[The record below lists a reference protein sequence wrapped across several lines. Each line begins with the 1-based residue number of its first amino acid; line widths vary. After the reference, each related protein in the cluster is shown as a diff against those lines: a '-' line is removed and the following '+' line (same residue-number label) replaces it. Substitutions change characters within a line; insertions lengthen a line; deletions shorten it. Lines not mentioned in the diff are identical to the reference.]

1 MLVDQSVRSL
11 LEAFRSPAPTPGGG
25 SASALASAVGASLLL
40 MVAALPKTRGGTD
53 DDRAALAAASASLE
67 RACAEL
73 TSAVDADTAAYD
85 RVVAAYKMPKTSA
98 GEQAARKA
106 AVQSALQAATD
117 VPLGVMRESVRALEA
132 GGAIAA
138 HGHKAASSDVG
149 VALALLTA
157 GIAGARLNVDI
168 NLDAIGDSAYRD
180 RAAAQARDLQAAAGP
195 LAERART
202 LLG

>member
-11 LEAFRSPAPTPGGG
+11 LEAIRSPAPTPGGG

-53 DDRAALAAASASLE
+53 DDRAALAAASAGLE

-73 TSAVDADTAAYD
+73 TSAIDADTAAYD

-98 GEQAARKA
+98 EEQAARKT
-106 AVQSALQAATD
+106 AVQGALQAATD

-138 HGHKAASSDVG
+138 HGYKAASSDVG

-157 GIAGARLNVDI
+157 GVAGARLNVDI

-195 LAERART
+195 LAERARA